1 MSSLGA
7 LPQTLKSITATK
19 IKELSKQRT
28 LFDKRKQQILADSN
42 AASELSTRVRIL
54 LDGLSRLKGYSGDSL
69 DKDTRDLDIDSS
81 SSLGDDLEG
90 DDSGDYSDLE
100 LASPAVGQLQPENH
114 ANIRRF
120 LLQSQY
126 DASITEATL
135 LGWVTLL
142 EKELRYLELKH
153 EHAAFYSRL
162 VTEWLTQL
170 DENTTSSAGDQNGD
184 DKSTDS
190 DTSFE
195 NVGRAEMHEQRAK
208 WESLVFT
215 APDYVDRDTVWT
227 YLDALFTKTKLSQ
240 QALKELR
247 ESIKKF
253 ANNLASQGEWL
264 DVDKLQWV
272 AKALMKADLLS
283 AEKSTILKEFMQNR
297 DVTQEVVDV
306 LNMRLASLDSWDWGV
321 DGIPIEM
328 RRQLNG
334 KYRVFMDEDLLDG
347 LFLQYLGSRWA
358 VMLRKVFTKFVHSYA
373 WCPMKDD
380 VPDGYKDERKYF
392 QSSRIQAEAQG
403 HSINVLRKETY
414 YKDYFMSQLPEAT
427 DGEVKSYDDD
437 SQSKSALDTK
447 HSLLHLLVTESLVH
461 QSQRGEFTAIRSDY
475 EWFGPGLPHVTILA
489 VMEYFGVPEMWLKFF
504 KVFLEAP
511 LKFVQDGL
519 PASTQVRKRGVPI
532 SHTLSDCFGESILF
546 CMDYAVNQCTNGGIL
561 YRLHDDFWFWGA
573 KTTCEKAWLGMTEFA
588 NVMGLRFNDEKTGTV
603 LMGKAKAEKSSVL
616 PVGDI
621 RWGFL
626 VMDAEQGKF
635 VIDQAQVNQHIEE
648 LDLQLS
654 SCRTIFSW
662 VEAWNSYFGRFFTN
676 NFAKPAMCFGRDH
689 IDMAICTLSRIEK
702 TLFSRSTEETKGGVT
717 NYLRE
722 VIAERFDIHDLPE
735 GFFYYPVELG
745 GLGLLNPFVRLLA
758 MRENI
763 KHKPQRRLE
772 KAYLQDEMLYQS
784 AKEDFEKH
792 GSSNSS
798 IRRGKNG
805 KPLPFWSLEEFTKY
819 PETYSS
825 NFLEAYKSLNEVPE
839 EKSVTPTASFKM
851 NQAGLKGEGNGP
863 ISSNW
868 GSMTPYWRWV
878 AESYAD
884 EMISTYGG
892 LAAVSR
898 EFMPLG
904 VVKTLK
910 EGRFRWQG

>member
-28 LFDKRKQQILADSN
+28 LFDKRKQEILADAN
-42 AASELSTRVRIL
+42 AASDISTKLRIL
-54 LDGLSRLKGYSGDSL
+54 LDGLSRLKGYS
-69 DKDTRDLDIDSS
+69 KDAPDQETRDLDLDSLSS
-81 SSLGDDLEG
+81 SDDYLK
-90 DDSGDYSDLE
+90 DQNQTTTPSRYDL
-100 LASPAVGQLQPENH
+100 
-114 ANIRRF
+114 
-120 LLQSQY
+120 
-126 DASITEATL
+126 SITETTL
-135 LGWVTLL
+135 LGWITLL
-142 EKELRYLELKH
+142 EKELRYLEMKH

-170 DENTTSSAGDQNGD
+170 DEKNMSPAGDQSAHD
-184 DKSTDS
+184 EVTKS

-195 NVGRAEMHEQRAK
+195 SVGRAEMHEQRAK
-208 WESLVFT
+208 WESLVFA
-215 APDYVDRDTVWT
+215 APDHVDEDSVRT

-247 ESIKKF
+247 ESIKEF
-253 ANNLASQGEWL
+253 ANNLASESEWL
-264 DVDKLQWV
+264 DVDELQWI
-272 AKALMKADLLS
+272 AKALMKTDLLS
-283 AEKSTILKEFMQNR
+283 SEKSAILKDFMQNSE
-297 DVTQEVVDV
+297 VTQEVVDV
-306 LNMRLASLDSWDWGV
+306 LNMRLASLDSWDWGS
-321 DGIPIEM
+321 DGIPIEV

-334 KYRVFMDEDLLDG
+334 KYRVFMDEDILDG

-358 VMLRKVFTKFVHSYA
+358 VTLRKVFTKFLHSYA
-373 WCPMKDD
+373 WCPMNDD

-392 QSSRIQAEAQG
+392 LSSKIQAEAQG
-403 HSINVLRKETY
+403 QSINELRKETY
-414 YKDYFMSQLPEAT
+414 RKDYFMSQLPEST
-427 DGEVKSYDDD
+427 YDGARSYDDD
-437 SQSKSALDTK
+437 SQFKSALDTK

-461 QSQRGEFTAIRSDY
+461 RSQRGEFTAIRSDY
-475 EWFGPGLPHVTILA
+475 EWFGPGLPHATILA
-489 VMEYFGVPEMWLKFF
+489 VMEYFGVPETWLKFF

-519 PASTQVRKRGVPI
+519 HASTQIRKRGVPI

-561 YRLHDDFWFWGA
+561 YRLHDDFWFWGSRI
-573 KTTCEKAWLGMTEFA
+573 TCEKAWLGMTEFA
-588 NVMGLRFNDEKTGTV
+588 NVMGLRFNDEKTGTI
-603 LMGKAKAEKSSVL
+603 LMDKAQAEKSSVL
-616 PVGDI
+616 PIGDI

-626 VMDAEQGKF
+626 VMDAEQGRF

-654 SCRTIFSW
+654 SCKTIFSW

-689 IDMAICTLSRIEK
+689 IDMAIRTLSRIER
-702 TLFSRSTEETKGGVT
+702 TLFSKGAKEPKGGVT

-763 KHKPQRRLE
+763 TRKPERYLQ
-772 KAYLQDEMLYQS
+772 KAYLQDEMLYQT
-784 AKEDFEKH
+784 AKENFEKH
-792 GSSNSS
+792 GPCASF
-798 IRRGKNG
+798 IRRGEDG

-825 NFLEAYKSLNEVPE
+825 SLLRAYNLLNEIPE
-839 EKSVTPTASFKM
+839 EKSVSPTASFKL
-851 NQAGLKGEGNGP
+851 NQASLKGEGSGP
-863 ISSNW
+863 ISSSW
-868 GSMTPYWRWV
+868 ECMTPYWRWV
-878 AESYAD
+878 AESYSD
-884 EMISTYGG
+884 EMVNTYGG

>member
-28 LFDKRKQQILADSN
+28 LFDKRKEEIFAN
-42 AASELSTRVRIL
+42 ANSASDLPTRVRIL
-54 LDGLSRLKGYSGDSL
+54 LDGLSHLKGYSKDSL
-69 DKDTRDLDIDSS
+69 NIDDLDLDIDSS
-81 SSLGDDLEG
+81 TSSDD
-90 DDSGDYSDLE
+90 DSDLE
-100 LASPAVGQLQPENH
+100 ISSPIVGQMRPENH

-120 LLQSQY
+120 LLQGRY
-126 DASITEATL
+126 DPSITEATL
-135 LGWVTLL
+135 LGWVALL

-162 VTEWLTQL
+162 VTEWLTHL
-170 DENTTSSAGDQNGD
+170 DEKITSSAGHKGGD
-184 DKSTDS
+184 DKFTES

-215 APDYVDRDTVWT
+215 APDYVDKNSVWT
-227 YLDALFTKTKLSQ
+227 YLETLFTKTKLSQ

-247 ESIKKF
+247 ESIRKF

-264 DVDKLQWV
+264 DVDKLKWV
-272 AKALMKADLLS
+272 SKALIKADLLS
-283 AEKSTILKEFMQNR
+283 AEKSTILKEFMQNKE
-297 DVTQEVVDV
+297 VTQEVVDV
-306 LNMRLASLDSWDWGV
+306 LNMRLASLDSWDWGS

-328 RRQLNG
+328 RRHLNG

-358 VMLRKVFTKFVHSYA
+358 VMLRKVFTKFLNSYA
-373 WCPMKDD
+373 WSPMNDD
-380 VPDGYKDERKYF
+380 VPDEHKDKRKYF
-392 QSSRIQAEAQG
+392 QSSRFHTEVQG
-403 HSINVLRKETY
+403 HSINELRKETY
-414 YKDYFMSQLPEAT
+414 YNDYFMSQLPEST
-427 DGEVKSYDDD
+427 DDGTKSYDDD
-437 SQSKSALDTK
+437 SQSKNALDTK
-447 HSLLHLLVTESLVH
+447 HSLLHLLVTESLIH
-461 QSQRGEFTAIRSDY
+461 KTQRGEFTAIRSDY
-475 EWFGPGLPHVTILA
+475 EWFGPGLPHATILT

-519 PASTQVRKRGVPI
+519 SASTQVRKRGVPM

-546 CMDYAVNQCTNGGIL
+546 CMDYAVNQSTNGGIL

-573 KTTCEKAWLGMTEFA
+573 KITCEKAWLGMTEFA

-603 LMGKAKAEKSSVL
+603 LMGKAKVENSSVL
-616 PVGDI
+616 PVGNI

-635 VIDQAQVNQHIEE
+635 VIDQAQVDQHIEE

-654 SCRTIFSW
+654 SCKTIFSW

-702 TLFSRSTEETKGGVT
+702 TLFSKRTEQAKGGVS
-717 NYLRE
+717 NYLRG
-722 VIAERFDIHDLPE
+722 VIAERFDIHGLPE

-763 KHKPQRRLE
+763 KHTPERRLQ
-772 KAYLQDEMLYQS
+772 KASLQDEMLYQS
-784 AKEDFEKH
+784 AKEKFEKR
-792 GSSNSS
+792 GSCTSS
-798 IRRGKNG
+798 ITREKDG

-819 PETYSS
+819 PETYSF
-825 NFLEAYKSLNEVPE
+825 NLLDAYKSLNEVPE
-839 EKSVTPTASFKM
+839 EKSVSPTASFKK
-851 NQAGLKGEGNGP
+851 NQAGLKGKGNSP

-878 AESYAD
+878 AEMYSD
-884 EMISTYGG
+884 EMVSTYGG